1 MMSVLLTVQFFVT
14 VVNSY
19 HISVTVVR
27 SLLEHNDPM
36 NIESVVLV
44 LSKLISNDVAVGKCF
59 SLLHYIAKTMQFEKT
74 KLKLEW

>member
-1 MMSVLLTVQFFVT
+1 MPVLLSTQFFVT

-27 SLLEHNDPM
+27 SFLGHNDPM
-36 NIESVVLV
+36 NIKSVVLV
-44 LSKLISNDVAVGKCF
+44 LSELISNDVTVEKCF